1 MQNEKKSIITYLI
14 FGTLIGI
21 VSYYLN
27 SSLMSLGV
35 AIVVLVA
42 LQSVLKAVMKLDEKF
57 QWFMS
62 NGGWLYIFVWFIIW
76 VIMYNVM

>member
-14 FGTLIGI
+14 FGALAGI

-27 SSLMSLGV
+27 NSLMSLGV
-35 AIVVLVA
+35 AVVVLVG
-42 LQSVLKAVMKLDEKF
+42 LHYVLNKIMKSKEKF

-76 VIMYNVM
+76 TIMYNVM

>member
-14 FGTLIGI
+14 FGILAGT

-27 SSLMSLGV
+27 SSLMSLSV
-35 AIVVLVA
+35 AIVVLVG
-42 LQSVLKAVMKLDEKF
+42 LHYVLNKVMKSKEKF

-76 VIMYNVM
+76 TIMYNVM